1 MTSPTSSSDSLHG
14 APNAEA
20 ALDLAR
26 TADADASEHLNAEL
40 LSTFSHELRSPLA
53 VIKGYASTLL
63 RHESRLSR
71 AERHEFLAA
80 IVAASDQLDAT
91 ISRLLRF
98 AALEAG
104 DAPLDRFAVDLMPIV
119 FDATANASGTSAMQE
134 RAPTTITVRLQ
145 DEDGRDAEREPL
157 IFADPRA
164 MQELLGHLL
173 ENAVK
178 YSPQGGE
185 VTVTLRP
192 TERSSIA
199 APGQLAPD
207 SPGGARYLEVV
218 VRDQG
223 IGIPDEHLGRIFER
237 FHRVD
242 TRLTREVDG
251 LGIGLAICRRIV
263 ELHGGVIWAESQPGT
278 GSVFSVLLPVAT

>member
-104 DAPLDRFAVDLMPIV
+104 DAPLDRFAVDLVPIV